1 MARSSDKTKNTS
13 QTTLTLKLTL
23 EQRDRLRRIVESRAK
38 ELQALTGQDLNITA
52 SDIVRWLID
61 REAEARGF
69 IEPKM
74 TASALAET
82 MVPNTIPMSSTAHVP
97 VSSSMPDVLRPLANV
112 VPMPNQAFASEPT
125 LLSENGADTQA
136 APSPA
141 MSAPRTRKVASAVLK
156 SPDKLRA
163 KIEEALS
170 RGRFKQR
177 ELAEASGVSRSMVS
191 RFVRGGSVTAD
202 TLRLV
207 ALGFEKLKK

>member
-38 ELQALTGQDLNITA
+38 ELQALTGQELNITA

-74 TASALAET
+74 TASALAEA
-82 MVPNTIPMSSTAHVP
+82 MIPNTIPMSSTDHVP
-97 VSSSMPDVLRPLANV
+97 VSSTMPDVLRPLANV
-112 VPMPNQAFASEPT
+112 VPMPNQTFATEPT
-125 LLSENGADTQA
+125 LLSENGVDTQA
-136 APSPA
+136 APPPA
-141 MSAPRTRKVASAVLK
+141 MSAPRTRKVSSAVLK
-156 SPDKLRA
+156 SPDKLRER
-163 KIEEALS
+163 IEDALS

-177 ELAEASGVSRSMVS
+177 ELAEASGISRSMVS
-191 RFVRGGSVTAD
+191 RFVRGGGVTAE
-202 TLRLV
+202 TLRLL
-207 ALGFEKLKK
+207 ASGFETLK